1 MGLSFCKFFCFAPF
15 FYFFTL
21 FLSVFRGGRSSFFSV
36 FYNANKLLSQATNL
50 VENLLAKEVV
60 RHASE
65 KQFALGLLQAAPFKV
80 YFPRCTPYGPV
91 IFRFLLG
98 ASYTVGRSYKLVSM
112 EGRYSV

>member
-1 MGLSFCKFFCFAPF
+1 MGLCFSKFFSFAPF

-21 FLSVFRGGRSSFFSV
+21 FLGVFRGGVVRFSV
-36 FYNANKLLSQATNL
+36 FYNANKLLSHATSL

-80 YFPRCTPYGPV
+80 YFPR
-91 IFRFLLG
+91 
-98 ASYTVGRSYKLVSM
+98 
-112 EGRYSV
+112 

>member
-21 FLSVFRGGRSSFFSV
+21 FLSVFRGGVVRFSV

-65 KQFALGLLQAAPFKV
+65 EQFALGLLQAAPFKA
-80 YFPRCTPYGPV
+80 YFPR
-91 IFRFLLG
+91 
-98 ASYTVGRSYKLVSM
+98 
-112 EGRYSV
+112 

>member
-21 FLSVFRGGRSSFFSV
+21 FLSVFRGGRSSFFCF
-36 FYNANKLLSQATNL
+36 FYNANKLLSHATSL

-65 KQFALGLLQAAPFKV
+65 KQFALGLLQAAPFKA
-80 YFPRCTPYGPV
+80 YFPR
-91 IFRFLLG
+91 
-98 ASYTVGRSYKLVSM
+98 
-112 EGRYSV
+112 